1 LPGVPDTAFVNDIR
15 ADLYDANTVY
25 VALDNHKYGDYTP
38 YLLKST
44 NRGRT
49 WKSITGDLPDRHLV
63 WRVVQ
68 DHVEK
73 DLMFAATE
81 FGLFFTVDGGEK
93 WIEFSG
99 GVPTISFRD
108 VTIQRREEDIVA
120 ASFGR
125 GFFIL
130 DDYTPLRDVDA
141 DALEEDAMLFP
152 SRKAWWYIE
161 RHPLAFSKGG
171 SQGHSFFR
179 APNPDFGAVFTYY
192 LKEDLLTERETR
204 IESEKDAIKSGA
216 DTPFI
221 GYDEVE
227 KERRESDPEIWLTI
241 RDADDNV
248 VRRISGPVKKG
259 FHRVAWDLR
268 FPAVQPV
275 SLAKKLDPD
284 RQPQGFLAAPGT
296 YTVSMSKRVNGET
309 IELADTQEFEVERL
323 RTGALPSADMD
334 DVVAFWERTARLQRA
349 VTAASNSVESLD
361 KRLTG
366 LKRAIART
374 RSDPEELDAQWQDIR
389 TELFEIE
396 EALSGNQSMN
406 EVGQELPPTVQGRL
420 GKVLIGIGNSTYGPT
435 ETHKDVLE
443 FAETD
448 FSDLRDRINQLLET
462 SIPDLEMAIFKA
474 DGPWVPGGIIPRP

>member
-1 LPGVPDTAFVNDIR
+1 M
-15 ADLYDANTVY
+15 
-25 VALDNHKYGDYTP
+25 ALDNHKYGDYTP

-49 WKSITGDLPDRHLV
+49 WKSITGNLPDRHLV

-73 DLMFAATE
+73 DLLFAATE
-81 FGLFFTVDGGEK
+81 FGLFFTVDGGKK
-93 WIEFSG
+93 WVEFSG

-130 DDYTPLRDVDA
+130 DDYTPLRAVDT

-152 SRKAWWYIE
+152 GRKAWWYIE

-179 APNPDFGAVFTYY
+179 APNPPFGAVFTYY
-192 LKEDLLTERETR
+192 LKEDLLTEREAR
-204 IESEKDAIKSGA
+204 IKSETDAIKAGE
-216 DTPFI
+216 DTPFT
-221 GYDEVE
+221 GYDAVE
-227 KERRESDPEIWLTI
+227 EERREAAPEIWLTV
-241 RDADDNV
+241 RDADNNV

-275 SLAKKLDPD
+275 SLADKLNPD

-296 YTVSMSKRVNGET
+296 YTVSLSQRVNGET
-309 IELADTQEFEVERL
+309 IELVSAQEFEVERL
-323 RTGALPSADMD
+323 RDGALPGADTD
-334 DVVAFWERTARLQRA
+334 DVVAFWERTARLQRS
-349 VTAASNSVESLD
+349 VTAASSTVTALN
-361 KRLTG
+361 KKMRG
-366 LKRAIART
+366 LKRAVART
-374 RSDPEELDAQWQDIR
+374 RSAPEDLDEQWQAIR
-389 TELFEIE
+389 SELFDIE
-396 EALSGNQSMN
+396 EAMSGNQSMN

-435 ETHKDVLE
+435 TTHRQVLE

-448 FSDLRDRINQLLET
+448 FSELRERINELTETAIPNLET
-462 SIPDLEMAIFKA
+462 AIFEA
-474 DGPWVPGGIIPRP
+474 DGPWVPGGTIPEP